1 MNVVQ
6 CRNLLMISFLG
17 NGSPM
22 IPFFFF
28 CLDLLALP
36 VLVRSLLECVKS
48 AHASIESTRQS
59 SNSTPA
65 RGCRGCRDL
74 RGY

>member
-28 CLDLLALP
+28 AWIYSHCQCLFGVCLN
-36 VLVRSLLECVKS
+36 V
-48 AHASIESTRQS
+48 
-59 SNSTPA
+59 
-65 RGCRGCRDL
+65 
-74 RGY
+74 